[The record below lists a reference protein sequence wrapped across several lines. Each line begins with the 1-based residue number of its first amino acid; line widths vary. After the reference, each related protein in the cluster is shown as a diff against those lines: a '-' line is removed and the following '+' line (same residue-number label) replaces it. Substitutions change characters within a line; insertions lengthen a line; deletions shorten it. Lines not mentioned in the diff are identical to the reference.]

1 MSFDNRVGF
10 AQHVEIEV
18 FCASQI
24 IETLQRFAEC
34 RIERMWAERRG
45 VMREQSRSSFAVVTF
60 YTTSA
65 LVTALGLAILITS
78 ATIAYMVAQSFK

>member
-1 MSFDNRVGF
+1 M
-10 AQHVEIEV
+10 
-18 FCASQI
+18 
-24 IETLQRFAEC
+24 T
-34 RIERMWAERRG
+34 
-45 VMREQSRSSFAVVTF
+45 EQNRSSFAVATF